1 MTLHLMASSKIV
13 WTLGKLEG
21 LVIFYGVK
29 YRHSLCVTI
38 QIEQG
43 NGDLWLVLNI
53 VNKKIEWVIYTRMIK
68 KWNLIRSLLKVS
80 SKTHTYTHTNTHP
93 YIYIYIYIYIYL
105 YVEEMTNKMYFG
117 KMYFGIK
124 VFEMDE
130 KYNESSV
137 IYLFFL

>member
-1 MTLHLMASSKIV
+1 MKPYQEFTESFVENTHI
-13 WTLGKLEG
+13 
-21 LVIFYGVK
+21 
-29 YRHSLCVTI
+29 H
-38 QIEQG
+38 
-43 NGDLWLVLNI
+43 
-53 VNKKIEWVIYTRMIK
+53 
-68 KWNLIRSLLKVS
+68 
-80 SKTHTYTHTNTHP
+80 THTHTHKHTP
-93 YIYIYIYIYIYL
+93 IYIYIYL